1 MKKEDVDYKI
11 RTHVKNLVEK
21 LTSPEIRF
29 SEKVQQQICDNLSK
43 EVEEALQIKFRKEIQ
58 EKIDHFFAELE
69 KDLGYSFKNTTKDD
83 VWCLLLADVGLL
95 DGKKSSD
102 VDQGVSASDTGD
114 EHAVE
119 VEENHA
125 PVEAEKDEVRSG
137 SSVELLEE
145 EKSYEAN
152 LEVSSTTE
160 TEETQVS
167 DENEKD
173 EVRSGSSSEETQVSD
188 ENEKE
193 AAEQPA
199 LAEEAKSPVKTE
211 IEKPWAKLLAEAR
224 SQKPWTERCDD
235 PEIIR
240 KVNKIIV
247 ENTEIDEEKIS
258 RDADLRD
265 DLGFDSLDLIEIV
278 VDINREFS
286 IFISDSAQLDIRTA
300 GDAYNVVAYYLK
312 QNEIFERYLKSN

>member
-11 RTHVKNLVEK
+11 RTRIDTLGSNLQGK
-21 LTSPEIRF
+21 GIFLSDDA
-29 SEKVQQQICDNLSK
+29 KQQLCKNLSK
-43 EVEEALQIKFRKEIQ
+43 EVLDALQIKFRKEIT
-58 EKIDHFFAELE
+58 EEIDHFFAELE
-69 KDLGYSFKNTTKDD
+69 KDLGYSFNESIKGD
-83 VWCLLLADVGLL
+83 VLLILLAEAGLS
-95 DGKKSSD
+95 DDKKSSD

-152 LEVSSTTE
+152 LEASSTTE

-167 DENEKD
+167 VED
-173 EVRSGSSSEETQVSD
+173 
-188 ENEKE
+188 EKE

-199 LAEEAKSPVKTE
+199 LVEEAKSPVETE
-211 IEKPWAKLLAEAR
+211 YKEEWVKLLAESR
-224 SQKPWTERCDD
+224 SQKPWTEQCDD

-240 KVNKIIV
+240 KVNEIIV
-247 ENTEIDEEKIS
+247 KNTEHDEEKIS
-258 RDADLRD
+258 RDAYLRN
-265 DLGFDSLDLIEIV
+265 DLGMDSLDLIEIHTEIDQRFSVFVPDHV
-278 VDINREFS
+278 VEGIK
-286 IFISDSAQLDIRTA
+286 TV
-300 GDAYNVVAYYLK
+300 GDVYDAAAYYVK
-312 QNEIFERYLKSN
+312 QKKAIKR

>member
-43 EVEEALQIKFRKEIQ
+43 EVEEALQIKFRKEIK

-69 KDLGYSFKNTTKDD
+69 KDLGYSFKKTTKDD

-95 DGKKSSD
+95 DDKKSSD

-145 EKSYEAN
+145 EKSNAASV
-152 LEVSSTTE
+152 EVSSTTE

-167 DENEKD
+167 DENEK
-173 EVRSGSSSEETQVSD
+173 
-188 ENEKE
+188 E

-199 LAEEAKSPVKTE
+199 LVEEAKSPVETE
-211 IEKPWAKLLAEAR
+211 YKEEWAKLLAESR
-224 SQKPWTERCDD
+224 SPRPWTEQCDD

-240 KVNKIIV
+240 KVNEAILA
-247 ENTEIDEEKIS
+247 NSTIDEEKIS
-258 RDADLRD
+258 RDADLRND
-265 DLGFDSLDLIEIV
+265 IGVDSLDFYVIEMEAEGRLSVRIPDHV
-278 VDINREFS
+278 VVS
-286 IFISDSAQLDIRTA
+286 LKTV
-300 GDAYNVVAYYLK
+300 GDVYDAAAYYVK
-312 QNEIFERYLKSN
+312 QKKAIKRNLKSN